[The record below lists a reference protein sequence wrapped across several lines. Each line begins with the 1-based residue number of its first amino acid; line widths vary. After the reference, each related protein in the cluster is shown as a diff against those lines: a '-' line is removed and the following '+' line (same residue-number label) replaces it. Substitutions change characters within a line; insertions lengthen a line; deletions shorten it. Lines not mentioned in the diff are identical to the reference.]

1 MDEIDAKDQTINI
14 FAFGISLEYLC
25 LYQLNE
31 FILFK
36 YILQSI
42 QRIKKND
49 NSLCL

>member
-14 FAFGISLEYLC
+14 FAFGKGQS
-25 LYQLNE
+25 YQLNE

-42 QRIKKND
+42 QRNKKKR
-49 NSLCL
+49 